1 MKTETYF
8 LANGD
13 VVELPFEPDD
23 AFILRQNDKLI
34 RYQIKDNIIFIKHDN
49 GWYETNK
56 IDAVNALIE
65 EIQAAVFHLDNVS
78 NKHTIGIHELV
89 NAANILNNI
98 KRRAADD
105 FDWNNDQNL
114 VYCIGHWES
123 I

>member
-8 LANGD
+8 LADGN
-13 VVELPFEPDD
+13 VVERPFEPDD
-23 AFILRQNDKLI
+23 AFILRQGDKLI
-34 RYQIKDNIIFIKHDN
+34 RYQIKDNIIFIKYDN

-65 EIQAAVFHLDNVS
+65 EIQATVFHLDNVS
-78 NKHTIGIHELV
+78 NKHTIGVHELV

-105 FDWNNDQNL
+105 FDWNND
-114 VYCIGHWES
+114 
-123 I
+123 

>member
-8 LANGD
+8 LADCN
-13 VVELPFEPDD
+13 VVERPFEPDD
-23 AFILRQNDKLI
+23 AFILCQGDKLI
-34 RYQIKDNIIFIKHDN
+34 RYQIKDNIIFIKYN
-49 GWYETNK
+49 NVWYETNK

-105 FDWNNDQNL
+105 FDWNND
-114 VYCIGHWES
+114 
-123 I
+123 

>member
-8 LANGD
+8 LANGE

-78 NKHTIGIHELV
+78 NKHTIGIHELI

-105 FDWNNDQNL
+105 FDWNND
-114 VYCIGHWES
+114 
-123 I
+123 

>member
-56 IDAVNALIE
+56 IDAVNALN
-65 EIQAAVFHLDNVS
+65 QHV
-78 NKHTIGIHELV
+78 IGC
-89 NAANILNNI
+89 
-98 KRRAADD
+98 
-105 FDWNNDQNL
+105 QYNL
-114 VYCIGHWES
+114 IYI
-123 I
+123 